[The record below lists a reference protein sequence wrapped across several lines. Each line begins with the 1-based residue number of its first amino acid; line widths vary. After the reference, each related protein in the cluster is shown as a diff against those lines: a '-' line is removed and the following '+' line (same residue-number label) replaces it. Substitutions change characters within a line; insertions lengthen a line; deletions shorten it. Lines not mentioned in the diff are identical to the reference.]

1 MSSEAKRNITKL
13 KTLLEQ
19 KLNYVDVLFF
29 IYYPLR
35 INSLFE
41 SQAHVKS
48 SLQNKIQARK
58 PLLLLGTEK

>member
-1 MSSEAKRNITKL
+1 MSSEAKRNTAKW

-48 SLQNKIQARK
+48 SLQNNVQARK
-58 PLLLLGTEK
+58 PLLLLDTEE